1 MTKRKKL
8 IIDKRFQLK
17 TAFAVIGVVT
27 AVSLIILS
35 AISASVVY
43 NNEKISNI
51 YQIEDNIF
59 QLMQAANIDGA
70 TGDHYQA
77 TLARLTR
84 SHEKNLDTIERIAR
98 NNKILLASLI
108 MCVLVQGLILYM
120 LIIRITHRIS
130 GPVYVMSNY
139 FREIIDGNIPDPRPL
154 RDKDE
159 LKGFYALF
167 KELVYSLKEKEK
179 KE

>member
-120 LIIRITHRIS
+120 
-130 GPVYVMSNY
+130 
-139 FREIIDGNIPDPRPL
+139 
-154 RDKDE
+154 
-159 LKGFYALF
+159 
-167 KELVYSLKEKEK
+167 
-179 KE
+179 